1 MLLSLLQRPKINLF
15 VLKALRTTDYG
26 HCRNAGVVFNV
37 LQTVPESHLYRSV
50 VVGYCAMIMCGT
62 MMCQST
68 YRYVEDRR
76 RCVPGVRCEGGLA

>member
-26 HCRNAGVVFNV
+26 HCRNAGCVQRTANGTRIICTGLF
-37 LQTVPESHLYRSV
+37 
-50 VVGYCAMIMCGT
+50 VGYCAMPVCGT